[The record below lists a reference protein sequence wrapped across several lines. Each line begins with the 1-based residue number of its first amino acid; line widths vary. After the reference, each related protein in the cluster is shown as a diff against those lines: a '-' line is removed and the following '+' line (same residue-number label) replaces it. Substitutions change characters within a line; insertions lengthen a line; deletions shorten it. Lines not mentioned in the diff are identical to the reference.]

1 MIIEEACGG
10 EQMGVGGI
18 FGLDGGEEG
27 GFEEELLATC
37 DEMVFWRGLGLRE
50 ERIGVGRRTW
60 LALPHVSQDL
70 DVACDL
76 FL

>member
-1 MIIEEACGG
+1 MC
-10 EQMGVGGI
+10 VGGI

-27 GFEEELLATC
+27 CFEEELLATC
-37 DEMVFWRGLGLRE
+37 DEMVFWRGAE
-50 ERIGVGRRTW
+50 GRRGGGEGGRHTW